1 VLTKSIDLNLI
12 IFSDTPR
19 RVIGDKLRLKQIL
32 LNLIGNAIKFTE
44 RGRVVVRVCLVEQN
58 ANAAEIEIAVEDT
71 GIGISEEDQQHLFQ
85 AFNQVESSDTRRF
98 TGTGLGLVISK
109 NLATLMG
116 GDIAM
121 QSRAGEG
128 SRFEL
133 RLPFKLA
140 ASDAKNTDDET
151 DQPKALVF
159 AADKTCLME
168 TRSLFERAGSI
179 VESVFVDNRAGVDP
193 VVDTIRHNRALVDL
207 LVFDQRHLELDLE
220 RLLEPEVVS
229 NLRIIVM
236 DYDRG
241 FDAEPSLRSLEF
253 ASVVSTSR
261 TVANLLAR
269 KPASGDSRPAA
280 ADRGARDC
288 KRVLLVDDN
297 RVNLTLASELIRL
310 WGHQVVEAEH
320 GSEAL
325 EIFAR
330 ESFDL
335 IILDIQM
342 PDIDGISLL
351 GMMREQQPDNPVPI
365 VALTANVLN
374 DEAGRLLD
382 LGFDYFLSK
391 PIDETDFREL
401 LDSHPERRSAASD
414 RTAGHTGNGDAS
426 VDYDSSLALCA
437 DNESLLRQIFEI
449 IHRDIPEYRQQL
461 DDALAQDQR
470 DRLAAIAHK
479 LHGVTCYASLPR
491 LKRLVLG
498 FQQQLGRDGEEPPV
512 SGVRDL
518 IDELDAIEI
527 EIDRHLEDM
536 ASAGSSA

>member
-1 VLTKSIDLNLI
+1 
-12 IFSDTPR
+12 
-19 RVIGDKLRLKQIL
+19 
-32 LNLIGNAIKFTE
+32 
-44 RGRVVVRVCLVEQN
+44 
-58 ANAAEIEIAVEDT
+58 
-71 GIGISEEDQQHLFQ
+71 
-85 AFNQVESSDTRRF
+85 
-98 TGTGLGLVISK
+98 
-109 NLATLMG
+109 
-116 GDIAM
+116 
-121 QSRAGEG
+121 
-128 SRFEL
+128 
-133 RLPFKLA
+133 
-140 ASDAKNTDDET
+140 
-151 DQPKALVF
+151 
-159 AADKTCLME
+159 
-168 TRSLFERAGSI
+168 
-179 VESVFVDNRAGVDP
+179 
-193 VVDTIRHNRALVDL
+193 
-207 LVFDQRHLELDLE
+207 
-220 RLLEPEVVS
+220 
-229 NLRIIVM
+229 
-236 DYDRG
+236 
-241 FDAEPSLRSLEF
+241 
-253 ASVVSTSR
+253 
-261 TVANLLAR
+261 
-269 KPASGDSRPAA
+269 
-280 ADRGARDC
+280 
-288 KRVLLVDDN
+288 
-297 RVNLTLASELIRL
+297 
-310 WGHQVVEAEH
+310 
-320 GSEAL
+320 
-325 EIFAR
+325 
-330 ESFDL
+330 
-335 IILDIQM
+335 M